1 MPVTQ
6 LTRREVM
13 ALGENERRGIWKGL
27 QGRKHKKT
35 MGEILKVIEMRL
47 LKEEPGATKKGESCD
62 TEGMLTNSRASEIYV
77 AKMQR

>member
-6 LTRREVM
+6 LMRREVM

-35 MGEILKVIEMRL
+35 MGESDRDEAVERRAW
-47 LKEEPGATKKGESCD
+47 GRKKGESSD
-62 TEGMLTNSRASEIYV
+62 TEGTLTNSRASEIYV